1 MEDNFS
7 SKKDLLNSR
16 MKERHLQRQNE
27 NLRSEKSDVN
37 TEELVT
43 LFYKDMDPLVEL
55 IESRINSASSC
66 ETENS
71 EEFLNSL
78 SENIQK
84 LQELIN
90 DAGLYLPPYDI
101 KKSQDKLNMLN
112 KNFQDMQSL
121 VKPKKKFGF
130 KNRKQKTGISTVDGR
145 LKNMSISETT
155 TEECKR
161 KVLTENCYNVSNQ
174 SNQKILLS
182 RDQVHGRDV
191 MISGLVDCELQ
202 IQGNPLTLHLSS
214 ITRCKILSG
223 PVSTSV
229 MIDTCQDTCIAISCQ
244 QLRTHS
250 TTNTDIYLHTTAK
263 AIIEDCKGIRVAPYN
278 WNYQSIDQDF
288 TDSGLNRS
296 VNNWDQ
302 IGDFNWLSVDKS
314 SPNWSILPEQ
324 DRKTFETA

>member
-1 MEDNFS
+1 MCTFII
-7 SKKDLLNSR
+7 
-16 MKERHLQRQNE
+16 LQ
-27 NLRSEKSDVN
+27 
-37 TEELVT
+37 
-43 LFYKDMDPLVEL
+43 

-130 KNRKQKTGISTVDGR
+130 KNRKQKAGISSVDGR

-155 TEECKR
+155 TEECKS

-174 SNQKILLS
+174 NNQKILLS

-191 MISGLVDCELQ
+191 MISGKNKP
-202 IQGNPLTLHLSS
+202 IHR
-214 ITRCKILSG
+214 I
-223 PVSTSV
+223 
-229 MIDTCQDTCIAISCQ
+229 
-244 QLRTHS
+244 
-250 TTNTDIYLHTTAK
+250 
-263 AIIEDCKGIRVAPYN
+263 
-278 WNYQSIDQDF
+278 
-288 TDSGLNRS
+288 
-296 VNNWDQ
+296 
-302 IGDFNWLSVDKS
+302 
-314 SPNWSILPEQ
+314 
-324 DRKTFETA
+324 